1 MASVTTTVLQAKRM
15 AAQYM
20 DTAEHNALQLNYVP
34 KEVACRLKMIAS
46 RACEPLPNSCNKQV
60 PGTSIRLCL

>member
-1 MASVTTTVLQAKRM
+1 MASITATVLQVKRM

-20 DTAEHNALQLNYVP
+20 DTAEHTALQLIYIF
-34 KEVACRLKMIAS
+34 KEVARRLKMIAS